1 MYFSQLEK
9 RAILTFANGMIAAD
23 GKVAAKELFAAHS
36 WLKLVGYSDSDLS
49 MDNLEASKAMTVI
62 SNLTYDEKRVVTSI
76 LITIMIADGNID
88 DKERAMI
95 NLITSFCDLPEMNAE
110 DVQKTLKDLSEGKI

>member
-1 MYFSQLEK
+1 MFFSQLEK

-36 WLKLVGYSDSDLS
+36 WLKLVGYSDADLS
-49 MDNLEASKAMTVI
+49 LDNLEPSQAMTVI

-95 NLITSFCDLPEMNAE
+95 NLITSFCKLPEMSAE
-110 DVQKTLKDLSEGKI
+110 DVQRTLKDLGDGNI